1 MLETVPVATRQG
13 EAQAVKI
20 REVLQSK
27 GSSVITTDPT
37 VSVGSAVK
45 RLHDAHIGALVVSRD
60 GQHIDGILSERDI
73 VNALA
78 GDPAALKSTVGS
90 VMTTEVLTIEATD
103 SVVHA
108 MTLMTA
114 KRCRH
119 LPVVRDGRLV
129 GLISIGDLVK
139 ARLEELE
146 LESRV
151 LRDIVLASH

>member
-1 MLETVPVATRQG
+1 M
-13 EAQAVKI
+13 KI

-27 GSSVITTDPT
+27 GSAVITTDPT
-37 VSVGSAVK
+37 VSVASAVK
-45 RLHDAHIGALVVSRD
+45 RLHDARIGALVVARD
-60 GQHIDGILSERDI
+60 GQRIEGIVSERDI
-73 VNALA
+73 VSALA
-78 GDPAALKSTVGS
+78 EDPAALKSTVGS
-90 VMTTEVLTIEATD
+90 VMTTEVLTIGPDD
-103 SVVHA
+103 SVVRA
-108 MTLMTA
+108 MALMTA

-119 LPVVRDGRLV
+119 LPVVRDGKLV